1 LWSNIERTRAGR
13 SVADA
18 KRAGTF
24 AATGDATVLDR
35 FLHFFPV
42 PDPGAPR
49 GRA

>member
-35 FLHFFPV
+35 FLHLFPV